1 LSHLKEYRTKNLVSR
16 INRIEGQ
23 VKGINKM
30 IVEEKPYDEI
40 MIQIN
45 STRSVVE
52 LAMLEPILSL
62 SIINKNNNPC
72 IENSLI
78 SYLTATPTKPSP
90 SSAAIGLYDKLL

>member
-1 LSHLKEYRTKNLVSR
+1 MSHLKEYRTKNLVSR

-62 SIINKNNNPC
+62 SIINKNNGSVAKF
-72 IENSLI
+72 ENQTRPL
-78 SYLTATPTKPSP
+78 
-90 SSAAIGLYDKLL
+90 